1 MFDENKYRPKTVSE
15 IIYGNSESKTTIQDV
30 ASGVYPIPFFTK
42 NGILFYGVWGTGKT
56 TLAKMMPDAIE
67 TAKTGEGLV
76 MPETFIACQQG
87 LNGPQV
93 MTMIDKQL
101 NVTSLNGSGYHY
113 FVLDEVDNL
122 TAQAQQS
129 LKSAMNTTRGIFILT
144 TNHISKLDKGFMD
157 RCIPIEMN
165 AASLGDLLLLGNRIA
180 ADLEPHLDTREIIR
194 AAQGCNGSIRKLASN
209 ILFEVMR
216 KRKALALQAAT
227 DKVIEAA

>member
-1 MFDENKYRPKTVSE
+1 MFDENKYRPKTISD
-15 IIYGNSESKTTIQDV
+15 IIYGNSESKTTIEDI
-30 ASGVYPIPFFTK
+30 ANGHYPIPFFTK
-42 NGILFYGVWGTGKT
+42 NGLLFYGVWGTGKT
-56 TLAKMMPDAIE
+56 TLAKMMPEVIE
-67 TAKTGEGLV
+67 KAKSEQGLV

-101 NVTSLNGSGYHY
+101 NLSSLNSSGYHY

-129 LKSAMNTTRGIFILT
+129 LKSAMNTPRGIFILT

-157 RCIPIEMN
+157 RCVPIEMN
-165 AASLGDLLLLGNRIA
+165 AASLGQFLPLANQIA
-180 ADLEPHLDTREIIR
+180 ADLEPRLDTGEIIR
-194 AAQGCNGSIRKLASN
+194 AAQGCNGSFRKLASN

-216 KRKALALQAAT
+216 KRKTLALQAAR
-227 DKVIEAA
+227 DALEAA